1 MAIRG
6 SCLNRGALHS
16 DLARVS
22 RLMKHWGGEM
32 SMAIS
37 YRKDVSA
44 KGPIGVFRL
53 GADVR

>member
-1 MAIRG
+1 
-6 SCLNRGALHS
+6 
-16 DLARVS
+16 
-22 RLMKHWGGEM
+22 MKHWGGEM